1 MKSIAK
7 IVAIYYC
14 RSLYR
19 DVVVWKIYFY
29 EAINKPSTLFANF
42 EVPSRKNVFGVW
54 WCRSHIIREARHL
67 CSWKMVNGRNLDLW
81 LR

>member
-7 IVAIYYC
+7 IVAIYYY
-14 RSLYR
+14 RSLYS

-54 WCRSHIIREARHL
+54 
-67 CSWKMVNGRNLDLW
+67 
-81 LR
+81 